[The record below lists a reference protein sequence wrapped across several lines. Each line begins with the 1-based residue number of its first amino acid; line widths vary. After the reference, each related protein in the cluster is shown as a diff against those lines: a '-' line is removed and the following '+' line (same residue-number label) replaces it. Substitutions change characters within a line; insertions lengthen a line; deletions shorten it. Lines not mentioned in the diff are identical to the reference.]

1 MGTIFVIVHKILIIK
16 SLYVLCFVVN
26 ISVWAC
32 SHAQVMR
39 GTGLYN
45 NFDRQIRK
53 TLQEVCHEIFDR
65 RSSPR
70 YDAHHRDCLSGMM
83 GTTEIVSAV

>member
-39 GTGLYN
+39 GTGLKN
-45 NFDRQIRK
+45 NFDCKIYE
-53 TLQEVCHEIFDR
+53 TLQEVCHEIFYQ

-70 YDAHHRDCLSGMM
+70 YDAHHRDRLSGMM
-83 GTTEIVSAV
+83 GTTVIVSSV